1 MLFNENIGG
10 EEHKTEELYAKYLQF
25 TGLMLEDYS
34 SLEIAAVMTTQA
46 LSLYR
51 TCMSEEDY
59 QRIVKS
65 IYDKRDQVKTFDN

>member
-1 MLFNENIGG
+1 MLFNEHVGG

-34 SLEIAAVMTTQA
+34 SLEIAAVMATQA
-46 LSLYR
+46 MSLYR
-51 TCMSEEDY
+51 TCMNEEDY

-65 IYDKRDQVKTFDN
+65 IYDKRNQVKTFDN